1 MKTKSVFIIVSLI
14 LFSVCNS
21 RALIP
26 NKKGIIKKES
36 FSQQY
41 KVSTPLNLSVSTTA
55 GNISVESQKSNIV
68 DISFIVRLE
77 SKVLDITYDQL
88 KEYADVEIKN
98 DNSRLAIDV
107 KRILVKN
114 VSIGFSIQAPANT
127 SATLKTSGGNI
138 SIVGLDGLQKLS
150 TNGGNINM
158 DKIAGSADVQTLG
171 GNIKILNSTAG
182 FVALTHGGNIAL
194 RDLTGKPDVSTYG
207 GSITGDNIS
216 NGLLG
221 KTKGG
226 NIQLSNLKGVTDVS
240 TAGGN
245 IKLHEISGSVKA
257 VSRSGNISAT
267 IIKLNDKLE
276 LSTSAGS
283 IDATIPKGL
292 GLNLN
297 LSADN
302 IDTPLSNFKGT
313 AKKEHIIGAL
323 NGGGITVSLLTSAGN
338 IVLNYK

>member
-21 RALIP
+21 RALVP

-55 GNISVESQKSNIV
+55 GNISVESQKSNVV

-77 SKVLDITYDQL
+77 SKVLDITFDQL

-114 VSIGFSIQAPANT
+114 VSIGFSIQSPANT

-138 SIVGLDGLQKLS
+138 SIVGLDGQQKLS
-150 TNGGNINM
+150 TNGGNI
-158 DKIAGSADVQTLG
+158 KIQ
-171 GNIKILNSTAG
+171 NSTAG

-194 RDLTGKPDVSTYG
+194 HSITGKPDVSTYG

-226 NIQLSNLKGVTDVS
+226 NIQLSNLQGATDVS

-313 AKKEHIIGAL
+313 AKKEHIIGVL